1 MLKSKQSRLAKKM
14 KHARLS
20 TKYFHPAS
28 GCVSD
33 PAAAAELSRLER
45 DFVGSVP
52 DPVER
57 SEVSFHMGREWR
69 EHLAN
74 RCQAMRVR
82 FDGRAWL
89 SSVEDME
96 RRLAFEKERHRLAR
110 RRFMMGKAMERDAR
124 DVGALL
130 GQGVFVD
137 DADDGGEGFELVV
150 EKSVSNSIQAGR
162 SSWEMGCTTALSSP
176 YPSPMLG
183 GYRPG
188 PPSSSSGGHGGGADG
203 MRHHGGGAGG
213 GSARAGRGEDP
224 SVGSCWTENEPNFK
238 HAAPFLSGIASYIE
252 RNGVPFE
259 HVDVWVPS
267 VEEGGGGIVDERDF
281 RLRFGGSVTMGVQI
295 VSGDAATGSGDVC
308 PDPGHFVNHTSG
320 GVGGPPRRASLS
332 SEDKFNLS
340 LFGDYSQK
348 FSFKSGCGLPGRIF
362 KSGIPAWEQFVCQAP
377 SDLFERRGG
386 AMQFGLKTAVGMP
399 IDSPNVG
406 RVVLVLY
413 SKHDRA
419 KDEGLV
425 SRMMCDLKLLC
436 PAPRWK
442 LVVDV
447 YAHVGGGTNSLR
459 PQPPAVQ
466 VSWGSDRP
474 AGCDNVDRSAT
485 DKDRRVKNLLGL
497 LASNIPPS
505 EMTGPLGPHL
515 QNIMSLRLILLRDSS
530 SRTPEEEQLVDTVLV
545 LYESYL
551 SAGRKEADIV
561 VMVARDFAFHVSYQ
575 GGGLAM
581 GFGSPSPGGGHRN
594 QQQQQQAP
602 YLHGHTHGGVA
613 STHTFRLVSMHP
625 GASPREALP
634 SPAIDS
640 SPLMGSLSFG
650 GLNAHQQHGFDPSSS
665 PPRMGTNPMMNYNHS
680 VNHHQHQH
688 QQSMG
693 SQLKP
698 FYRQVSGMSP
708 SSISVSPK
716 SYGSR

>member
-1 MLKSKQSRLAKKM
+1 
-14 KHARLS
+14 
-20 TKYFHPAS
+20 
-28 GCVSD
+28 
-33 PAAAAELSRLER
+33 
-45 DFVGSVP
+45 
-52 DPVER
+52 
-57 SEVSFHMGREWR
+57 
-69 EHLAN
+69 
-74 RCQAMRVR
+74 
-82 FDGRAWL
+82 
-89 SSVEDME
+89 
-96 RRLAFEKERHRLAR
+96 
-110 RRFMMGKAMERDAR
+110 
-124 DVGALL
+124 
-130 GQGVFVD
+130 
-137 DADDGGEGFELVV
+137 
-150 EKSVSNSIQAGR
+150 
-162 SSWEMGCTTALSSP
+162 
-176 YPSPMLG
+176 
-183 GYRPG
+183 
-188 PPSSSSGGHGGGADG
+188 
-203 MRHHGGGAGG
+203 
-213 GSARAGRGEDP
+213 
-224 SVGSCWTENEPNFK
+224 
-238 HAAPFLSGIASYIE
+238 
-252 RNGVPFE
+252 
-259 HVDVWVPS
+259 
-267 VEEGGGGIVDERDF
+267 
-281 RLRFGGSVTMGVQI
+281 
-295 VSGDAATGSGDVC
+295 
-308 PDPGHFVNHTSG
+308 
-320 GVGGPPRRASLS
+320 
-332 SEDKFNLS
+332 
-340 LFGDYSQK
+340 
-348 FSFKSGCGLPGRIF
+348 
-362 KSGIPAWEQFVCQAP
+362 
-377 SDLFERRGG
+377 
-386 AMQFGLKTAVGMP
+386 
-399 IDSPNVG
+399 
-406 RVVLVLY
+406 
-413 SKHDRA
+413 
-419 KDEGLV
+419 
-425 SRMMCDLKLLC
+425 MCDLKLLC